1 MAFVVITMTY
11 HLLFFIWPM
20 GSYVSG
26 SLQKF
31 KLCEI
36 SWDSDTHVFLSVMQP
51 QTLNM
56 YDIID
61 STDASITSNFETLL

>member
-1 MAFVVITMTY
+1 
-11 HLLFFIWPM
+11 M

-36 SWDSDTHVFLSVMQP
+36 SLDSDTHVFLSVMQP

-56 YDIID
+56 YDVID

>member
-1 MAFVVITMTY
+1 
-11 HLLFFIWPM
+11 M

-31 KLCEI
+31 KFCEI

-51 QTLNM
+51 QTLKM

-61 STDASITSNFETLL
+61 STDASIALNFETLL